1 MTDRLE
7 YLGPLDR
14 LAVRRPRIN
23 FASRSFVAFCVVVV
37 LPTVFA
43 AIYYLLIAAP
53 QYVSEARFIVRAP
66 SQDRPSGF
74 DVALQGVGLSSTQ
87 TDVFA
92 VHEYIDSRD
101 GMTDLRSKVDLK
113 GMLGRP
119 KVDFIARF
127 PRPLGSQNDEALFEA
142 YRRFVTVGYDST
154 KGISTL
160 RVHAFAARD
169 AQAISIALLDGGER
183 LVNRLND
190 RAYSNAIKES
200 EGAVIRA
207 EERLVQAQSELA
219 AFRNREQ
226 FIDPSRT
233 ALEGTSLI
241 GDLMGQ
247 VATLRA
253 ERAQIAAQ
261 ASNSPQLPT
270 VDARIAAFE
279 RQIEVE
285 RAKLAGATSSL
296 APKIG
301 VYERLV
307 LNREMADRAVAQARM
322 AHDAAEQQARSQK
335 LYLQRVVEPRLADA
349 PTYPKRFI
357 AILAVFATAL
367 AMFGM
372 GWLVVASV
380 SEHRQS

>member
-14 LAVRRPRIN
+14 LKVVRPRIN
-23 FASRSFVAFCVVVV
+23 LASRSVIAFCVVVV
-37 LPTVFA
+37 LPTVLA
-43 AIYYLLIAAP
+43 AVYFLFIAAP
-53 QYVSEARFIVRAP
+53 QFVSEARFIIRSP

-74 DVALQGVGLSSTQ
+74 DFALQGVGLSSTQ

-101 GMTDLRSKVDLK
+101 GMMDLGRNVDLK
-113 GMLGRP
+113 AMLGRP
-119 KVDFIARF
+119 RADFIARF
-127 PRPLGSQNDEALFEA
+127 PRPWDSQNDEALFEA
-142 YRRFVTVGYDST
+142 YQRFVTVGYDST

-160 RVHAFAARD
+160 RVHAFTAGD
-169 AQAISIALLDGGER
+169 AQQISVSLLDGGER
-183 LVNRLND
+183 LVNRLNE
-190 RAYSNAIKES
+190 RAYTNAIRES
-200 EGAVIRA
+200 ESLVVRA
-207 EERLVQAQSELA
+207 EERLLQAQAELT

-247 VATLRA
+247 VAMLRA

-261 ASNSPQLPT
+261 ADKSPQLP
-270 VDARIAAFE
+270 VLDGRIQAFE

-285 RAKLAGATSSL
+285 RAKLAGAASSL

-307 LNREMADRAVAQARM
+307 LNREMADRAVAQARI
-322 AHDAAEQQARSQK
+322 AHDTAEQQARSQK

-349 PTYPKRFI
+349 PTYPRRFI

>member
-1 MTDRLE
+1 MAERLE
-7 YLGPLDR
+7 YLGPLGR
-14 LAVRRPRIN
+14 LTVGRPRIN
-23 FASRSFVAFCVVVV
+23 FASPPIIAFGVVVV
-37 LPTVFA
+37 LPTLLA
-43 AIYYLLIAAP
+43 AIYFLLIAAP

-66 SQDRPSGF
+66 SQSRPSGF
-74 DVALQGVGLSSTQ
+74 DIALQGVGLSSTQ

-92 VHEYIDSRD
+92 VHEYIDSKD
-101 GMTDLRSKVDLK
+101 GMAELERQVDLK
-113 GMLGRP
+113 AMLGRP
-119 KVDFIARF
+119 RGDFVARF
-127 PRPLGSQNDEALFEA
+127 PRPWDSRNDEALFEA
-142 YRRFVTVGYDST
+142 YRRFVTVGFDST

-160 RVHAFAARD
+160 RVHAFTADD
-169 AQAISIALLDGGER
+169 AQKISVALLDGGER

-190 RAYSNAIKES
+190 RAYANAIRES
-200 EGAVIRA
+200 ESLVVRA
-207 EERLVQAQSELA
+207 EERLLQAQAELT

-226 FIDPSRT
+226 FIDPART

-253 ERAQIAAQ
+253 ERAQIASQ
-261 ASNSPQLPT
+261 AENSPQLPIL
-270 VDARIAAFE
+270 DGRIRAFE
-279 RQIEVE
+279 RQIETE
-285 RAKLAGATSSL
+285 RAKLAGAASSL

-307 LNREMADRAVAQARM
+307 LNREMADRAVAQARI
-322 AHDAAEQQARSQK
+322 AHDTAEQQARSQK
-335 LYLQRVVEPRLADA
+335 LYLQRVVEPRVADA